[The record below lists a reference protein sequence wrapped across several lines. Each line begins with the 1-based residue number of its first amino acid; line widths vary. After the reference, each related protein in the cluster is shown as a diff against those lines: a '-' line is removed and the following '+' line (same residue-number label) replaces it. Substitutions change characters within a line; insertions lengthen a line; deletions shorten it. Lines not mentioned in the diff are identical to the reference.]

1 LIERKDNVINMCEIK
16 FTSEAFAVDK
26 KYYQVLLSRPE
37 RIREIV
43 SPKMS
48 IHSTLITTF
57 GLVRNEYSSAFN
69 NVVTMDDLFA

>member
-1 LIERKDNVINMCEIK
+1 MSRFWRFLPVTLWLFQPGLNI
-16 FTSEAFAVDK
+16 DK
-26 KYYQVLLSRPE
+26 KYYQILLSRPE

-57 GLVRNEYSSAFN
+57 GLVRNEYSGAFT

>member
-1 LIERKDNVINMCEIK
+1 MIERKDNAINMCEIK
-16 FTSEAFAVDK
+16 FTSEPFVVDK
-26 KYYQVLLSRPE
+26 KYYQVLLGRPE
-37 RIREIV
+37 RIREIA

-57 GLVRNEYSSAFN
+57 GLMRNEYSSAFT